1 MSALVKLNLKTVK
14 RIVETDPVTARRQK
28 LATAIDEQLAALAAE
43 REGKVYEATVQRR
56 VRTEDG
62 TSKMQAVARKVRA
75 WYFAQDG
82 GYYVQCRYGTRLLML
97 HGKSNAVFV
106 DKLEQVADVLRVF
119 REAAVAGELDRAMLV
134 AMSGRNAR
142 TQQQS

>member
-14 RIVETDPVTARRQK
+14 RVVETDPVTARRQK
-28 LATAIDEQLAALAAE
+28 LAAGIDEQLAALAAAQA
-43 REGKVYEATVQRR
+43 GQVYEATVQRR
-56 VRTEDG
+56 VRAEDG
-62 TSKMQAVARKVRA
+62 TSKVQAVARKVRA

-119 REAAVAGELDRAMLV
+119 RDAALAGEFDRAITLV
-134 AMSGRNAR
+134 MRSRSKHAEG
-142 TQQQS
+142 

>member
-14 RIVETDPVTARRQK
+14 RVVETDPVTARRQK
-28 LATAIDEQLAALAAE
+28 LAAGIDEQLAALAAALA
-43 REGKVYEATVQRR
+43 GQVYEATVQRR
-56 VRTEDG
+56 VRAEDG
-62 TSKMQAVARKVRA
+62 TSKVQAVARKVRA

-119 REAAVAGELDRAMLV
+119 RDAALAGEFDRAIMLV
-134 AMSGRNAR
+134 MRSRSKHAEG
-142 TQQQS
+142 

>member
-14 RIVETDPVTARRQK
+14 RIVEADPVTARRQK
-28 LATAIDEQLAALAAE
+28 LAAGIDEQLAALSAAQA
-43 REGKVYEATVQRR
+43 GQVYEATVQRR
-56 VRTEDG
+56 VRGEDG
-62 TSKMQAVARKVRA
+62 TSKVQAVARKVRP
-75 WYFAQDG
+75 WHFAQDG

-119 REAAVAGELDRAMLV
+119 RESALTGEFDRAITLV
-134 AMSGRNAR
+134 MRSR
-142 TQQQS
+142 TKQND